1 MYQYF
6 TNEPLSV
13 GSVYIF
19 TKEQYHHAFDVLHL
33 HDEKIRLVYCQK
45 AYYAICDR
53 QYHGALVIEEDP
65 VIREFPLNI
74 TLCMALIRREKFELV
89 LQKAAELG
97 VKRIVPFYSSR
108 CVVQVRKEKQEHQ
121 RKRWQYILQ
130 SASEQCK
137 RDLIP
142 ELCESVSVSSLK
154 DYSSDVN
161 LCAYEKAGIQSPLIS
176 DAMDHVSSVTI
187 VIGPEGGFSEEEVQ
201 SLYDDHFM
209 PVTLGKRILRAETA
223 AIYACSVLAEIGE
236 KMA

>member
-13 GSVYIF
+13 GNVYTF

-33 HDEKIRLVYCQK
+33 HEEKIRLVYCQK

-53 QYHGALVIEEDP
+53 QYHGALVVEEDP
-65 VIREFPLNI
+65 VNRELPLDI

-108 CVVQVRKEKQEHQ
+108 CVVQIRKEKQEHQ
-121 RKRWQYILQ
+121 RQRWQFILQ

-142 ELCESVSVSSLK
+142 ELCGVSPVSSLK

-161 LCAYEKAGIQSPLIS
+161 LCAYEKAGVESPLIS
-176 DAMDHVSSVTI
+176 GAMDHASSVTI

-201 SLYDDHFM
+201 SLYEDQFM

-223 AIYACSVLAEIGE
+223 AIYSCSVLAEMGE
-236 KMA
+236 KIK